1 MQQVKIK
8 FGKNVLYIYRKQM
21 FAGNAYFSKR
31 KNPSQDYI
39 DLCNQL
45 NQLLPTNF
53 YDQNN
58 SGKRVWPRLTE
69 ADISSI
75 NKFSKEYITH

>member
-1 MQQVKIK
+1 MRQIKIK
-8 FGKNVLYIYRKQM
+8 FGKNTLYIDRKET

-31 KNPSQDYI
+31 KKPTPEYI

-45 NQLLPTNF
+45 NRLLPTNF

-58 SGKRVWPRLTE
+58 SGKRVWARLSE
-69 ADISSI
+69 ADISNI
-75 NKFSKEYITH
+75 NRFAKEYEAH